1 MSKLNL
7 NMRSSYH
14 SNLDY
19 SDIFQVVCFLQ
30 KPKLVVEFGLL
41 DGFSLQAL
49 IESNA
54 PDTTIQAFD
63 IFDDFNGNH
72 ANQEKITQRFSQ
84 YPNVSIAYGD
94 FYSKVDS
101 FQDQSIDLLH
111 IDIANNGEVFE
122 FVFQKYLSK
131 ISPHGIILLEGG
143 SVERDRVEWMQKFNK
158 PKVRPVLDKYQNQLE
173 ITTIGQVPSLTLI
186 QRKLS

>member
-1 MSKLNL
+1 MN
-7 NMRSSYH
+7 
-14 SNLDY
+14 
-19 SDIFQVVCFLQ
+19 
-30 KPKLVVEFGLL
+30 
-41 DGFSLQAL
+41 
-49 IESNA
+49 
-54 PDTTIQAFD
+54 
-63 IFDDFNGNH
+63 
-72 ANQEKITQRFSQ
+72 
-84 YPNVSIAYGD
+84 IAYGD

-158 PKVRPVLDKYQNQLE
+158 PKIRPVLDKYQNQLE

-186 QRKLS
+186 QRKHS